1 MYVLPAEKR
10 PLKALVA
17 SPGFASPSTRLMQ
30 RDYGSSRDSE
40 HLKHSLESA
49 VGTLGSGVGVGGGGG
64 VSGLEAST
72 MGLLST
78 SGNEVLHYTFRPSK
92 QIVSICRQLSRI
104 YGTYYGCVCFNA
116 IIAFFLL
123 LTRAH
128 TQSYAT
134 LNKKG
139 ITTCSPPLGSLTY
152 NVSTSTPSSSYH
164 LTPQPMEVSLLSPN
178 NTSVTSS
185 LSEYRF
191 RPEVVTTSNR
201 IQESCI

>member
-1 MYVLPAEKR
+1 M
-10 PLKALVA
+10 VA

-30 RDYGSSRDSE
+30 RDYGSSRDAD

-49 VGTLGSGVGVGGGGG
+49 VGTLGAGVGGGGG

-92 QIVSICRQLSRI
+92 QIVSISVGNCLGYMVLTMHVYALMLSLHSF
-104 YGTYYGCVCFNA
+104 C
-116 IIAFFLL
+116 LL
-123 LTRAH
+123 LLPHTY